1 MRYLFL
7 VVFFFV
13 HSSSLSQELELKN
26 YCSLSLGSGGEC
38 LELLVGGFFEYSS
51 SGCQGY
57 QSSGKGSYTE
67 KKNSVKLFFDYQDP
81 VKKGYFKIYDEH
93 ESLDSSKIEF
103 QFFDEW
109 GDPFYGV
116 NLLEFKNEKVVNGWA
131 SDSEGK
137 LVLKRD
143 NSSEDFDF
151 EAQFIG
157 MDFQRIEISFDQNK
171 YKCNF
176 SSKF

>member
-1 MRYLFL
+1 M
-7 VVFFFV
+7 
-13 HSSSLSQELELKN
+13 
-26 YCSLSLGSGGEC
+26 
-38 LELLVGGFFEYSS
+38 
-51 SGCQGY
+51 
-57 QSSGKGSYTE
+57 
-67 KKNSVKLFFDYQDP
+67 
-81 VKKGYFKIYDEH
+81 KKGYFKIYDEH

-171 YKCNF
+171 KVDVYLIDNQIQVISDKIFIVEKKDLLNSHSF
-176 SSKF
+176 TSYLANPR